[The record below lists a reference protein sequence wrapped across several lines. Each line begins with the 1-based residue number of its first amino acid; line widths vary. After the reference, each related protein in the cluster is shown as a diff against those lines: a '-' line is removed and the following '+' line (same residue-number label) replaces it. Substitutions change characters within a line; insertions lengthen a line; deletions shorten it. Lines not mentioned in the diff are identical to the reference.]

1 MGAVMDI
8 QPFLE
13 RCDRYCERK
22 GMSRARLS
30 TIIIG
35 SGMGLSR
42 LHDGK
47 DITTRVLERAT
58 QRLAELERALPPD
71 DSRPDQHAAA

>member
-1 MGAVMDI
+1 MRNVSRIMGAVMDI

-42 LHDGK
+42 LHDGN
-47 DITTRVLERAT
+47 L
-58 QRLAELERALPPD
+58 L
-71 DSRPDQHAAA
+71 S